1 MCRNSDIDNHTDIE
15 VFVQIENLTHQ
26 QVRFWRD
33 AAGWAPAAAA
43 SLLDRSML
51 DWQASLA
58 TSLKQWV
65 DRESDGDLILAWAN
79 LGSLAE
85 GALKLMLAVFYEDY
99 IKDQH
104 APKRH
109 SDQSPI
115 EPDELMLGKLCA
127 FFGKRIWEPGSDH
140 AKYLINVME
149 RRNAIHAFKKRE
161 IGSFAEFKVAAR
173 QHLRTLRYIDA
184 RLPYPHP

>member
-1 MCRNSDIDNHTDIE
+1 MWGKDNIDSLSDTEVLVAIE
-15 VFVQIENLTHQ
+15 KLTHQ
-26 QVRFWRD
+26 QVHFWRD
-33 AAGWAPAAAA
+33 AGGWAPVSAAA
-43 SLLDRSML
+43 LLDRSML

-65 DRESDGDLILAWAN
+65 DRESDGDLILALAN

-85 GALKLMLAVFYEDY
+85 GAMKLMLAVFYEDY
-99 IKDQH
+99 VKDQH
-104 APKRH
+104 APRRH
-109 SDQSPI
+109 SDQTLI

-127 FFGKRIWEPGSDH
+127 LFGKRIWEAGSGH
-140 AKYLINVME
+140 AKYLTEVME

-161 IGSFAEFKVAAR
+161 IGTFVEFKVAAR

-184 RLPYPHP
+184 RLPYP